1 MNPNG
6 RAISLRRVMVICASG
21 DQLQLPSAFQRTA
34 EGSLTRLRPGIFVN
48 RPVRTRMLGGV
59 GAGGE
64 KPPATRF
71 AIIVSGRSS
80 RLAESPVIH
89 PLSYECHRIR
99 SAVFLAKTAT
109 YCCSAFAHRRVI
121 HDRVDSVTDRL
132 NGQPLLWYWRRP
144 NSEALDLPPP

>member
-1 MNPNG
+1 MYHYPRLTPHSGNTGQPFLFTMQDVTPTFLFVSDPLVSQRRDSPAGAQATVKCNPW
-6 RAISLRRVMVICASG
+6 
-21 DQLQLPSAFQRTA
+21 
-34 EGSLTRLRPGIFVN
+34 
-48 RPVRTRMLGGV
+48 
-59 GAGGE
+59 
-64 KPPATRF
+64 F

-144 NSEALDLPPP
+144 NSEALDLLPP